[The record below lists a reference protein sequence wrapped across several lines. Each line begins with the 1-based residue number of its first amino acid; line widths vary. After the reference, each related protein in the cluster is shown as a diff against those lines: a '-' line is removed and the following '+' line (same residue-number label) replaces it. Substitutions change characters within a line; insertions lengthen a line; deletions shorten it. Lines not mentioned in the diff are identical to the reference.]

1 MKSHIGTRIREA
13 RENKGLDQATLAA
26 KLDLAT
32 RTLQR
37 WEKGE
42 QVPDAVTLAKIGELT
57 GTLTHWLLT
66 GEGPMY
72 AHQNGGKEPT
82 EGDTSSAFRRVKLV
96 RIPMLSAVPA
106 GKANLIFHP
115 DHIEKYITVDDVK
128 DSNAFAL
135 KVEGDSMSPRI
146 EDGDV
151 IIISPK
157 REVRSGDICVIR
169 VNDEDT
175 VKKVIFEDGY
185 VHLIPLNHDYEPVS
199 VKKKDVSFVWRVVK
213 VIKNI

>member
-13 RENKGLDQATLAA
+13 RENKGFDQATLAG
-26 KLDLAT
+26 KIDVAT

-66 GEGPMY
+66 GEGAMY
-72 AHQNGGKEPT
+72 AHQNGGSERI
-82 EGDTSSAFRRVKLV
+82 EGNGSSALRRVKLV
-96 RIPMLSAVPA
+96 RIPMLSSVPA
-106 GKANLIFHP
+106 GKPNLIFHP
-115 DHIEKYITVDDVK
+115 DYIEKYITVDDVK
-128 DSNAFAL
+128 DGNAFAL
-135 KVEGDSMSPRI
+135 KVNGDSMSPRI
-146 EDGDV
+146 EHGDV

-157 REVRSGDICVIR
+157 KEVRNGDICVIR

-175 VKKVIFEDGY
+175 VKKVIFENGY
-185 VHLIPLNHDYEPVS
+185 VHLIPLNRDYEPVS
-199 VKKKDVSFVWRVVK
+199 VKKKEVAFIWRVVK

>member
-1 MKSHIGTRIREA
+1 MKSHIGMRIRQA
-13 RENKGLDQATLAA
+13 RENKGFDQATLAG
-26 KLDLAT
+26 KIDVAT

-66 GEGPMY
+66 GEGAMY
-72 AHQNGGKEPT
+72 AHQNGGGERI
-82 EGDTSSAFRRVKLV
+82 EGNGSSALRRVKLV
-96 RIPMLSAVPA
+96 RIPMLSSVPA
-106 GKANLIFHP
+106 GKPNLIFHP
-115 DHIEKYITVDDVK
+115 DYIEKYITVDDVK
-128 DSNAFAL
+128 DDNAFAL
-135 KVEGDSMSPRI
+135 KVDGDSMSPRI
-146 EDGDV
+146 EHGDV

-157 REVRSGDICVIR
+157 KEVRNGDICVIR

-175 VKKVIFEDGY
+175 VKKVIFENGY
-185 VHLIPLNHDYEPVS
+185 VHLIPLNRDYEPVS
-199 VKKKDVSFVWRVVK
+199 VKKKEVAFIWRVVK